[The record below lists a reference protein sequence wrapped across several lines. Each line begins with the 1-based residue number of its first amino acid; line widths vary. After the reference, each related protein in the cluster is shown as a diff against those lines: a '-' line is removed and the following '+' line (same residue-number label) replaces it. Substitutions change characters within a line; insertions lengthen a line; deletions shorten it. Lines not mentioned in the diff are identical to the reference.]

1 MDNPL
6 LAQEGLP
13 DFAAIRAAHV
23 EPAVKDVVA
32 RHRATLEALVA
43 QPTPSFGSLVEPFED
58 ANHALARV
66 WNAVGHLNAV
76 LDGEGFREAYNAC
89 RVMLADYHAEV
100 GQNEALYRACE
111 TIRAQEEG
119 TLSPP
124 QRQLLD
130 NLLRDFRLAGVAL
143 APEDKKRFR
152 ELMQQLATTQSKF
165 DENVLDAT
173 QAWTKHVRDESEL
186 AGVPAGAVARAAA
199 AARDRGLDGWLI
211 TLDEPNYVAVLSH
224 ADSEPLRREYYE
236 AWTTRASDRGPGAGR
251 FDNSQWM
258 EQILALRHETAL
270 LLGFRSYAE
279 LSLATKMAA
288 SPEEVLA
295 FLRDLAAHYRPAAVA
310 DFAALEAYAGRPLE
324 AWDVSYYADRL
335 RREKHAVSQETLRP
349 YFPLPRVLE
358 GMFEVARR
366 LYGISIEPREGVS
379 TWHPDVRFYAIRD
392 RDGREIAGFYLDP
405 FARQGKR
412 GGAWMDDCI
421 SRKGFA
427 GTRVVPVA
435 QLVCNFTPPLAG
447 QPAQLTH
454 NEVVTLFHEFG
465 HGLHFMLTTVDYPS
479 IGGINGVP
487 WDAVELPSQFME
499 QYAWRPEVLP
509 LISAHVETGE
519 PLPAGL
525 LQRLL
530 ASRVFHAGLAA
541 VRQLEFALFDFRLHA
556 GYDPVRGARVG
567 EILEEV
573 RREVAVIRFPEFN
586 RFAHAFMHIF
596 SGGYAAGYYSYKW
609 AEVLAADAFAAFEDT
624 GVFDSTVAMRFL
636 DSILSRGGSRDAME
650 AFVEFRGRRPD
661 VAPLLR
667 KDGIAA

>member
-6 LAQEGLP
+6 LARDGLP
-13 DFAAIRAAHV
+13 DFASINAAHV
-23 EPAVKDVVA
+23 EPAVKAIVS
-32 RHRATLEALVA
+32 RHRAALESLVSQA
-43 QPTPSFGSLVEPFED
+43 EPSFAGLIEPFEE
-58 ANHALARV
+58 ANHAMARV
-66 WNAVGHLNAV
+66 WSSVQHLNSV
-76 LDGEGFREAYNAC
+76 LDGEGFREAYNTC

-100 GQNEALYRACE
+100 GQNEALYRACQR
-111 TIRAQEEG
+111 IREDERS
-119 TLSPP
+119 TLS
-124 QRQLLD
+124 QQQLQLLD

-143 APEDKKRFR
+143 SSGKKKRFR

-173 QAWTKHVRDESEL
+173 QAWTKRVEDESEL
-186 AGVPAGAVARAAA
+186 AGLPAGAVARAAA
-199 AARDRGLDGWLI
+199 AARDRGLDGWVI

-224 ADSEPLRREYYE
+224 ADSTALRRECYE
-236 AWTTRASDRGPGAGR
+236 AWSTRASDRGPGAGR
-251 FDNSQWM
+251 FDNTRWM
-258 EQILALRHETAL
+258 EQILALRHETAQ
-270 LLGFRSYAE
+270 LLGFTSYAG

-288 SPEEVLA
+288 TPEEVLA
-295 FLRDLAAHYRPAAVA
+295 FLRDLAAHYRPAALRE
-310 DFAALEAYAGRPLE
+310 FAELEAYAGRPLD
-324 AWDVSYYADRL
+324 AWDVAYYAEKL
-335 RREKHAVSQETLRP
+335 RRERHAVSQEALRP
-349 YFPLPRVLE
+349 YFPLPRVLD
-358 GMFEVARR
+358 GLFEVARR
-366 LYGISIEPREGVS
+366 LYGISIEAREGVS
-379 TWHPDVRFYAIRD
+379 TWHPDVRYYAISGA
-392 RDGREIAGFYLDP
+392 DGRELAGFYLDP

-427 GTRVVPVA
+427 GTRTIPVA
-435 QLVCNFTPPLAG
+435 QLVCNFTPPLEG

-454 NEVVTLFHEFG
+454 SDVVTLFHEFG

-479 IGGINGVP
+479 IAGISGVP

-499 QYAWRPEVLP
+499 QYAWQPEVLP

-519 PLPAGL
+519 PLPADL

-541 VRQLEFALFDFRLHA
+541 VRQLEFAMFDFRLHA
-556 GYDPVRGARVG
+556 EYDPAGGGQVSG
-567 EILEEV
+567 ILEEV
-573 RREVAVIRFPEFN
+573 RREVAVVRYPEFN
-586 RFAHAFMHIF
+586 RFAHGFMHIF

-650 AFVEFRGRRPD
+650 AFIEFRGRRPE
-661 VAPLLR
+661 VEPLLR